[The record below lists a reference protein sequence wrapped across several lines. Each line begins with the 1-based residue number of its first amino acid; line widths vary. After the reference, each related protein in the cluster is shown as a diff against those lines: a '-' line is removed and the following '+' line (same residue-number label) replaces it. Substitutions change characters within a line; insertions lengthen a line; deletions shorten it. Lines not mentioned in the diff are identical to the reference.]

1 MDWIANGP
9 GVTLRADRGVCTDP
23 RVGLSSRNSRA
34 FTPSPI
40 KLPLKP
46 VDRSRAKRFARPIQP
61 LGGELSA
68 GPTISLQ

>member
-1 MDWIANGP
+1 MWIAIGP
-9 GVTLRADRGVCTDP
+9 GVTLPADLGVYTDP
-23 RVGLSSRNSRA
+23 RVGLSSGNSHA

-61 LGGELSA
+61 LGGELSS
-68 GPTISLQ
+68 GPTISPQ